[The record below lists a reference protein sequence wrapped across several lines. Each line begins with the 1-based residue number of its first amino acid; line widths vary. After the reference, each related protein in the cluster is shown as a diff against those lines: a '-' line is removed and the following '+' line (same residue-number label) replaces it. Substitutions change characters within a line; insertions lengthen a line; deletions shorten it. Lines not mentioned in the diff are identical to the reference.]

1 MPEKNGDNMN
11 KNMALVSGCLLLFS
25 TQLLA
30 DRPAV
35 SEQNTGPVL
44 QASEAPAMEHETPA
58 TEVQSELEEAMAEDV
73 MADETVAPA
82 KPENNAPSPV
92 QAKSTEQK
100 QSRQQTGDVLEL
112 RPGETLP
119 VHTLNFPRRGMSM
132 ESVKKELGEPLEI
145 SPTIG
150 DPPIT
155 SWTYSDRTVYFEHS
169 RVIHAV
175 SNR

>member
-1 MPEKNGDNMN
+1 MN

-35 SEQNTGPVL
+35 SEQNTGPEM
-44 QASEAPAMEHETPA
+44 QESAAPA
-58 TEVQSELEEAMAEDV
+58 TEALSTEVRSPLEETTIPTAG
-73 MADETVAPA
+73 
-82 KPENNAPSPV
+82 
-92 QAKSTEQK
+92 STT
-100 QSRQQTGDVLEL
+100 QTGDVLEL
-112 RPGETLP
+112 QSGETLP
-119 VHTLNFPRRGMSM
+119 VHVVDFPHRGMSM
-132 ESVKKELGEPLEI
+132 DSVQKELGEPLEI

-155 SWTYSDRTVYFEHS
+155 SWSYNDRTVYFEHS
-169 RVIHAV
+169 KVIHAV